1 MQITKNHKSNGF
13 RPDFIAASVIDINY
27 KLLADKNIKAIAFD
41 VDGTL
46 IHHGHMDIDTLY
58 AEALTKKIYDAGIFT
73 IILASNTKRSLD
85 IIGKKLQVNG
95 IVTVQE
101 GIKKPQS
108 AFYKKI
114 LAHAKLKPENIAM
127 VGDRPLQ
134 DIWGANKS
142 GLYSIAI
149 KADKF
154 NSRVETMIGRN
165 FWQPK
170 IVSLLRF
177 FP

>member
-1 MQITKNHKSNGF
+1 MQATKPKKSNGF
-13 RPDFIAASVIDINY
+13 RPDYIADSVLDIDYQQLASG
-27 KLLADKNIKAIAFD
+27 KIKAMAFD

-46 IHHGHMDIDTLY
+46 INHGHMDIDTEY
-58 AEALTKKIYDAGIFT
+58 ANKLTKKIHEAGIST

-85 IIGKKLQVNG
+85 VIGEKLNVNG

-101 GIKKPQS
+101 GIKKPQK

-142 GLYSIAI
+142 GLYTIAI
-149 KADKF
+149 KANKF
-154 NSRVETMIGRN
+154 NSKAETMIGRN
-165 FWQPK
+165 YWQPK
-170 IVSLLRF
+170 IVSLLRY

>member
-1 MQITKNHKSNGF
+1 MQATKKNKSNGF
-13 RPDFIAASVIDINY
+13 RPDFIATSVMDINY
-27 KLLADKNIKAIAFD
+27 KLLAEMGIKAMAFD

-46 IHHGHMDIDTLY
+46 IDHGHMDIDATY
-58 AEALTKKIYDAGIFT
+58 ADALTKKIHEAGIST
-73 IILASNTKRSLD
+73 IILASNTKRSLNV
-85 IIGKKLQVNG
+85 IGKKLRVNG

-101 GIKKPQS
+101 GIKKPQK

-149 KADKF
+149 QANKF
-154 NSRVETMIGRN
+154 NSKVETMIGRN
-165 FWQPK
+165 YWQPK
-170 IVSLLRF
+170 IVSLLRHL
-177 FP
+177 P

>member
-1 MQITKNHKSNGF
+1 MQATKKNKSNCF
-13 RPDFIAASVIDINY
+13 RPDFIAATVIDIDY
-27 KLLADKNIKAIAFD
+27 MQLSKMNIKAIAFD

-46 IHHGHMDIDTLY
+46 INHGHMDIDAAY
-58 AEALTKKIYDAGIFT
+58 ADTLTKRIHGAGISI

-85 IIGKKLQVNG
+85 VIGRKLSVNG

-101 GIKKPQS
+101 GIKKPQK
-108 AFYKKI
+108 AFYQKI

-149 KADKF
+149 KANKF
-154 NSRVETMIGRN
+154 NSKVETMIGRN
-165 FWQPK
+165 YWQPK
-170 IVSLLRF
+170 IVSILRY